1 MRIPIICN
9 ANLLRKEVYMSY
21 NSNIRRRH
29 SIRLKNYDYSKEG
42 MYFITICVQNR
53 ECILS
58 EIVNIDDVGA
68 GLVSAR

>member
-1 MRIPIICN
+1 
-9 ANLLRKEVYMSY
+9 MSFD
-21 NSNIRRRH
+21 SNIRRRH
-29 SIRLKNYDYSKEG
+29 SIRLKDYDYSKEG

-58 EIVNIDDVGA
+58 EIVDIDDVGA